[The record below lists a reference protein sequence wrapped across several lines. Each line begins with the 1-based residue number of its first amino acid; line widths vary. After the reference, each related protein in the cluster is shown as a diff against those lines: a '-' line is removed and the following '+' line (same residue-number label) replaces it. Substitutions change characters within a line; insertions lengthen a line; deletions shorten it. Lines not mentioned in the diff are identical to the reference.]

1 MAQVTCVDVEE
12 TEDRVHYD
20 GYQVIRAL
28 PHSQDQLDTLHTI
41 GISNSMILAS
51 LIKYDNSEDDV
62 EGWTPVSGM
71 AGNVT
76 TVDLLLSPKQIQLV
90 KSFLNCNSIQYSIV
104 LHDLQRAIGD

>member
-1 MAQVTCVDVEE
+1 M
-12 TEDRVHYD
+12 HYD

-28 PHSQDQLDTLHTI
+28 PHTQDQLDTLHTI
-41 GISNSMILAS
+41 GESMSHTMIFHFS
-51 LIKYDNSEDDV
+51 IPCNKCDNSEDDV

>member
-1 MAQVTCVDVEE
+1 M
-12 TEDRVHYD
+12 HYD

-41 GISNSMILAS
+41 GISHSMILAS
-51 LIKYDNSEDDV
+51 LNKCDNSEDDV